1 MSHQPSRTAGDGQ
14 GQIFSRDMEPM
25 DSIPQAHA
33 VPAEAGLSNRA
44 IGLITL
50 IFLSIVVLSLFI
62 IFAPPLIALVGSI
75 ALVLSSV
82 IIGVII
88 GTCKSSYLDS
98 SSGITAE
105 EINSLSSA
113 TARTTVA
120 VGGTVLA
127 LGAARHMAR
136 GGRRWR

>member
-1 MSHQPSRTAGDGQ
+1 MSHGTNIYDNRQTIGQ
-14 GQIFSRDMEPM
+14 FPR
-25 DSIPQAHA
+25 AHA
-33 VPAEAGLSNRA
+33 VPAEEGLSNRA

-105 EINSLSSA
+105 EINSLSYA

-120 VGGTVLA
+120 VGGAAVA
-127 LGAARHMAR
+127 LGAARRAVQ
-136 GGRRWR
+136 GGRRWHYRF